1 MALELPKALHIDH
14 VLDGVYISG
23 WQATQF
29 AGYLRQAGIVNVL
42 KLYGEL
48 PRHFPPDFNT
58 LDLPITDADSLHHAT
73 IERGLDFIRSHVQA
87 HPPQPVLVMCAR
99 GVNRSA
105 TFVLAYLVSRGY
117 PLPDAFRL
125 LRERHYQATPH
136 PILWESLIRYF
147 NLNYTVDDALVWMRR
162 DERGSP

>member
-117 PLPDAFRL
+117 EL
-125 LRERHYQATPH
+125 HQA
-136 PILWESLIRYF
+136 
-147 NLNYTVDDALVWMRR
+147 
-162 DERGSP
+162 